1 MIILKNICFLERR
14 MCSKKEI
21 KSEIFLL
28 PQNIYLKAG
37 PKQYEVKFTSYSIV
51 NFQHNNKI
59 NLSEEEEM

>member
-1 MIILKNICFLERR
+1 

-28 PQNIYLKAG
+28 LQNIYLKAG

-59 NLSEEEEM
+59 NLSEEEEI